1 MDQGE
6 VPAVARRGADPVLD
20 ARIHELAAGGG
31 TPPQDGPPPD
41 PEGMARW
48 FGSHPGLIRLSRQYD
63 IDVTLHVV
71 ANCVDD
77 LVATGH
83 PELAVATLER
93 MFVEAHAERD
103 GEAIARATWCGWLL
117 AGLKER

>member
-6 VPAVARRGADPVLD
+6 VPAVARRGADPALD
-20 ARIHELAAGGG
+20 ARIVELAGGG
-31 TPPQDGPPPD
+31 RNTASGEPPPD
-41 PEGMARW
+41 AEGMARW

-77 LVATGH
+77 LVATGDS
-83 PELAVATLER
+83 EVAVAALER

-103 GEAIARATWCGWLL
+103 DGAIARATWCGWLL